1 MSEADAQREAALDA
15 WDTAAAGWGRQR
27 DDFARQGAPV
37 TNWMLDAADLAAGQR
52 VLDLAGGPGELG
64 LAAAPRVLPGGSV
77 VCSDQSEKMVELAR
91 AQGEALGLTNVEYR
105 VIDAEWIDM
114 ELASVDVV
122 LCRWGYMLMVD
133 PAAAM
138 RETRRVL
145 RSEGRLV
152 LAVWDDRE
160 ANPWSLIPNAVLVEH
175 GLAQP
180 PAPGTPGP
188 FALGDRA
195 LVQEMLEEA
204 GFTEVE
210 IDTVELARVTPPTS
224 TAGGRSILTSRPP
237 RSPPSRP
244 QTNVRPRPLRPICAS
259 ALLPTRRR
267 TARSRCP
274 VGRSSPARRPERR
287 TVACGP

>member
-1 MSEADAQREAALDA
+1 LSEADAQREAALDA
-15 WDTAAAGWGRQR
+15 WNTAAAGWGRQR

-37 TNWMLDAADLAAGQR
+37 TNWMLDAAELAAGQR

-64 LAAAPRVLPGGSV
+64 LAAAPRVLPGGTV

-175 GLAQP
+175 GHAQP
-180 PAPGTPGP
+180 PAPGAPGP
-188 FALGDRA
+188 FVLGDRA

-210 IDTVELARVTPPTS
+210 IDAVELARDAPDFDSWWAIHLDLSAS
-224 TAGGRSILTSRPP
+224 TLAAFQAADESQTEAIEADLRERLVPYTAPDGSISVPGRTF
-237 RSPPSRP
+237 
-244 QTNVRPRPLRPICAS
+244 V
-259 ALLPTRRR
+259 
-267 TARSRCP
+267 AR
-274 VGRSSPARRPERR
+274 AR
-287 TVACGP
+287 A

>member
-1 MSEADAQREAALDA
+1 MSEADAQRGAALDG
-15 WDTAAAGWGRQR
+15 WNRAAAGWGRQR
-27 DDFARQGAPV
+27 DDFARQAAPV
-37 TNWMLDAADLAAGQR
+37 SNWMLDAAELSPGQR

-64 LAAAPRVLPGGSV
+64 IAAAPRVLPGGSV
-77 VCSDQSEKMVELAR
+77 TCSDQSEKMVDLAR

-152 LAVWDDRE
+152 LAVWDDRN

-175 GLAQP
+175 GLTQP
-180 PAPGTPGP
+180 PPPGEPGP

-195 LVQEMLEEA
+195 VVQEMLEEA

-210 IDTVELARVTPPTS
+210 IDTVELARDAPDFDSWWAIHLDLSAS
-224 TAGGRSILTSRPP
+224 TLAAFQAAGER
-237 RSPPSRP
+237 
-244 QTNVRPRPLRPICAS
+244 QTEAIEDDLRERLRPYTAPDGSIS
-259 ALLPTRRR
+259 VPGR
-267 TARSRCP
+267 TFVAR
-274 VGRSSPARRPERR
+274 AQ
-287 TVACGP
+287 A

>member
-1 MSEADAQREAALDA
+1 VSEADAQREAALEG
-15 WDTAAAGWGRQR
+15 WENAAAGWGRQR
-27 DDFARQGAPV
+27 ADFARQGAPV
-37 TNWMLDAADLAAGQR
+37 TNWMLGAAELSPGQR

-64 LAAAPRVLPGGSV
+64 LAAAPRVLPGGTV
-77 VCSDQSEKMVELAR
+77 ICSDHSEKMVDLAR
-91 AQGEALGLTNVEYR
+91 TQGQALGLTNIEYR

-152 LAVWDDRE
+152 LAIWDDRK

-175 GLAQP
+175 GLTQP
-180 PAPGTPGP
+180 PTPGAPGP

-195 LVQEMLEEA
+195 VVQEMLEEA

-210 IDTVELARVTPPTS
+210 IDTVELARDAPDFDTWWAIHLDLSAS
-224 TAGGRSILTSRPP
+224 TLAAFQAADEQQTEAIEDELRERLGPYTAPDGSISVPGRTF
-237 RSPPSRP
+237 
-244 QTNVRPRPLRPICAS
+244 V
-259 ALLPTRRR
+259 
-267 TARSRCP
+267 AR
-274 VGRSSPARRPERR
+274 AQ
-287 TVACGP
+287 A

>member
-1 MSEADAQREAALDA
+1 VSEADAQRGAALDA
-15 WDTAAAGWGRQR
+15 WNSAAAGWGRQR
-27 DDFARQGAPV
+27 VDFARQGAPV
-37 TNWMLDAADLAAGQR
+37 TNWMLDAAELAAGQR

-64 LAAAPRVLPGGSV
+64 IAAAPRVLPGGSV

-152 LAVWDDRE
+152 LAVWDDRK

-175 GLAQP
+175 GLTQAP
-180 PAPGTPGP
+180 PPGAPGP

-210 IDTVELARVTPPTS
+210 IDTVDLARDAPDFDSWWAIHLDLSAS
-224 TAGGRSILTSRPP
+224 TLAAFQAADERQTEAIEADLRERLGPYTAPDGSISVPGRTF
-237 RSPPSRP
+237 
-244 QTNVRPRPLRPICAS
+244 V
-259 ALLPTRRR
+259 
-267 TARSRCP
+267 AR
-274 VGRSSPARRPERR
+274 AR
-287 TVACGP
+287 A

>member
-1 MSEADAQREAALDA
+1 MSEADAQRDAALDA
-15 WDTAAAGWGRQR
+15 WNAAAAGWGRQR
-27 DDFARQGAPV
+27 DGFARQGAPV
-37 TNWMLDAADLAAGQR
+37 TNWMLDAAELAPGQR

-64 LAAAPRVLPGGSV
+64 LAAAARVLPGGSV

-114 ELASVDVV
+114 ELASVDTV

-133 PAAAM
+133 PGAAM

-160 ANPWSLIPNAVLVEH
+160 ANPWSLIPSAVLVEH
-175 GLAQP
+175 GLAQA
-180 PAPGTPGP
+180 PAAGTPGP

-195 LVQEMLEEA
+195 LLQEMLEEA

-210 IDTVELARVTPPTS
+210 IETVDL
-224 TAGGRSILTSRPP
+224 
-237 RSPPSRP
+237 
-244 QTNVRPRPLRPICAS
+244 VRDASDFDSWWAVHLDLSAS
-259 ALLPTRRR
+259 ALAAFQAADERQTEAIETSLRERLEPYTAPDGSISVPGR
-267 TARSRCP
+267 TF
-274 VGRSSPARRPERR
+274 
-287 TVACGP
+287 VACARA